1 MYIIYISLLSI
12 FFLLK
17 YYYTWYIYTKCIINN
32 ATTTKNINIF
42 VEYNFFLVV
51 FCCLVG
57 GSFLKIAGI

>member
-32 ATTTKNINIF
+32 ATTKNIF
-42 VEYNFFLVV
+42 VEYNFLVV